1 MTIPYSGGDEFEP
14 RPTPVPY
21 TFHAVFMTDDELIN
35 DAIALADLTILANKS
50 TTDGLQSAMPP
61 AARFKEARNLTWRI
75 ILTRRAWRGESPWPT
90 FHDRLRGCR
99 LPGRPCQI
107 RSSTRRPLPPE
118 DSACPGDPADA
129 NSGGDER

>member
-35 DAIALADLTILANKS
+35 DAIALADLTSLANQS
-50 TTDGLQSAMPP
+50 TTDDPQGTMPP
-61 AARFKEARNLTWRI
+61 AARFEEARDLTWRI

-90 FHDRLRGCR
+90 LRDRLRGCR
-99 LPGRPCQI
+99 RPSRPCQTQ
-107 RSSTRRPLPPE
+107 SSTHKPLPPE
-118 DSACPGDPADA
+118 DSACPGHPADA
-129 NSGGDER
+129 NNGGGER